1 MEGIKMRNEGSISI
15 LHVVFLTMTFIGL
28 KNHVTII
35 PSILKTAGRDGWAS
49 VLLGVLGTFV
59 WVFLLVYIHNKS
71 NQEPIKDWLKQRI
84 GKVLTNIVLYVTAFY
99 LLLLAAFTMRET
111 LLWVTTT
118 FLQSTPF
125 ILLLIIFVL
134 LVIFLAASGLQTIV
148 IVNVF
153 VLTGVVILGF
163 FVAFVNLQVKDYGL
177 LRPLFEHGFQP
188 VLMGAIYPSSGFVE
202 LLMLLFIQHKVQ
214 KRMRWYHFGIIL
226 GIMTGLTIG
235 PLVGAITEFG
245 PSEAAKQRYPAYEE
259 WGLAT
264 IGRFIEHI
272 DFFSIYQWLTG
283 TFLRVSFILYVCAEI
298 LNIQNDKKQVWT
310 KLAPPF
316 FFVCLSL
323 TLLRENLFL
332 LINGKYFLISTFLF
346 FIILS
351 LFLTIVALTSRK
363 SLIKDKNEQKSGE
376 ELSKQEK
383 MTQNQTQ

>member
-1 MEGIKMRNEGSISI
+1 MRNEGSISI

-35 PSILKTAGRDGWAS
+35 PSILQTAGRDGWAS
-49 VLLGVLGTFV
+49 VLLGALGIFI
-59 WVFLLVYIHNKS
+59 WVFLLVYVHNNS

-84 GKVLTNIVLYVTAFY
+84 GKVSTAIVLYGTAFY

-111 LLWVTTT
+111 LLWVSTT
-118 FLQSTPF
+118 FLHNTPF
-125 ILLLIIFVL
+125 IILLIIFIL
-134 LVIFLAASGLQTIV
+134 LVMFLAASGLQTIV

-177 LRPLFEHGFQP
+177 LRPFFEHGFQP
-188 VLMGAIYPSSGFVE
+188 VLMGTIYPSSGFVE
-202 LLMLLFIQHKVQ
+202 LLMLLFIQHKIQ
-214 KRMRWYHFGIIL
+214 KRMRWYHFALIL
-226 GIMTGLTIG
+226 VILTGLTIG

-245 PSEAAKQRYPAYEE
+245 PTEAAKQRYPAYEE
-259 WGLAT
+259 WGLAR

-283 TFLRVSFILYVCAEI
+283 TFLRVGFILFVCADI
-298 LNIQNDKKQVWT
+298 LNISSDKKQVWSL
-310 KLAPPF
+310 LAPPF
-316 FFVCLSL
+316 LFICLSL
-323 TLLRENLFL
+323 TLFRENVFIA
-332 LINGKYFLISTFLF
+332 INERYFLISTFFF

-363 SLIKDKNEQKSGE
+363 SVTKDKDKNDQKSGE
-376 ELSKQEK
+376 EQSNQVKT
-383 MTQNQTQ
+383 TQNTTQ

>member
-1 MEGIKMRNEGSISI
+1 MRNEGSISI

-59 WVFLLVYIHNKS
+59 WVFLLVYIHNKT
-71 NQEPIKDWLKQRI
+71 NQEPINDWLKQRV
-84 GKVLTNIVLYVTAFY
+84 GKVLTAIVLYVTALY

-111 LLWVTTT
+111 LLWVSTT
-118 FLQSTPF
+118 FLRNTPF
-125 ILLLIIFVL
+125 IILLIVFTIL
-134 LVIFLAASGLQTIV
+134 IMFLAASGLQTIV

-153 VLTGVVILGF
+153 VLTGVVVLGF

-177 LRPLFEHGFQP
+177 LRPFFEHGFQP
-188 VLMGAIYPSSGFVE
+188 VLMGAIYPSSGYVE
-202 LLMLLFIQHKVQ
+202 LLMLLFIQHKIQ
-214 KRMRWYHFGIIL
+214 KRMRWYHFGLMLVIL
-226 GIMTGLTIG
+226 TGLTIG

-264 IGRFIEHI
+264 IGRFIEHV

-283 TFLRVSFILYVCAEI
+283 TFLRVGFILYVCAEI
-298 LNIQNDKKQVWT
+298 LNVQDDKKQVWS

-316 FFVCLSL
+316 FFICLAL
-323 TLLRENLFL
+323 TLIRENEFII
-332 LINGKYFLISTFLF
+332 INEKYFLISTFLF

-351 LFLTIVALTSRK
+351 LFLTIIALTSRK
-363 SLIKDKNEQKSGE
+363 SSTKGKDKNNKKSGE
-376 ELSKQEK
+376 KQSNQVK
-383 MTQNQTQ
+383 TTQNT

>member
-1 MEGIKMRNEGSISI
+1 MSNDGSISI

-35 PSILKTAGRDGWAS
+35 PSILETAGRDGWAS
-49 VLLGVLGTFV
+49 VLLGELGTFL
-59 WVFLLVYIHNKS
+59 WVFLLLYVHNKS
-71 NQEPIKDWLKQRI
+71 KQEPIKVWLKQRI
-84 GKVLTNIVLYVTAFY
+84 GKVLTAIVIYGTTFY
-99 LLLLAAFTMRET
+99 LLLIAAFTMRET
-111 LLWVTTT
+111 LLWVSTT
-118 FLQSTPF
+118 FLHNTPF
-125 ILLLIIFVL
+125 IILLIIFVI
-134 LVIFLAASGLQTIV
+134 LVMFLAASGLQTIV
-148 IVNVF
+148 IVNAF

-177 LRPLFEHGFQP
+177 LRPFFEHGFRP

-202 LLMLLFIQHKVQ
+202 LLMLLFIQHKIQ
-214 KRMRWYHFGIIL
+214 KRIRWYHFGLMLVIL
-226 GIMTGLTIG
+226 TGLTIG

-264 IGRFIEHI
+264 IGRFIEHV

-283 TFLRVSFILYVCAEI
+283 TFLRVGFILYVCADL
-298 LNIQNDKKQVWT
+298 LNIYDDKKQVWS

-316 FFVCLSL
+316 FFLCLSL
-323 TLLRENLFL
+323 TLLRENVFL

-351 LFLTIVALTSRK
+351 LFLTFVALTSRK
-363 SLIKDKNEQKSGE
+363 SSTKDKDKNDQKSGE
-376 ELSKQEK
+376 EQSNQIKT
-383 MTQNQTQ
+383 TQ